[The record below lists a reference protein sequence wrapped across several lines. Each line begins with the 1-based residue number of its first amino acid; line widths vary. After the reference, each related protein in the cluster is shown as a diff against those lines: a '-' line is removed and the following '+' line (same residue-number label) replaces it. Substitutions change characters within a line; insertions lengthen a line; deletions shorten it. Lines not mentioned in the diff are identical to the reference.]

1 MLGFF
6 FAVPISNS
14 ILCEITYTED
24 LQIIINETF
33 RIDKYKYARRYLINY
48 LGESK
53 NEKKNYYLQN
63 LKTSLEWAVEK

>member
-63 LKTSLEWAVEK
+63 LKERHSLR